1 MKKIMVGNHAVS
13 WGVMLARAEVI
24 SAYPITP
31 QTTIVEELSVL
42 CADGRLNAK
51 FIPVESEHS
60 AMACCIG
67 AAATGVRTF
76 TATSSQ
82 GLALMHEMLHWAS
95 GARLPIVMA
104 NVSRALGSPF
114 NIWGEQSDSLAQR
127 DTGWLQIYCESNQ
140 EVLDTVIQ
148 AFKIAESVYLPVMLV
163 LDAFILSHTA
173 EPVDIPAQEVIDAFL
188 PPYRPQ
194 WRLDPKDPRTFGCV
208 ATPEYFM
215 EFRYKMHQAMLASKE
230 VCRQVDEEFGR
241 LLHRQYGLIEPY
253 YCDDAEVILVTAGS
267 VTSTA
272 RVAVEELRKE
282 GHQVGLLKLR
292 LFRPFPKEEIKEVVK
307 NAEKLAVLD
316 RNLSAGVGGVF
327 AQEMRAALAN
337 WPSHP
342 LIYSYIAGLG
352 GRDVTLPAI
361 KEVLHR
367 TSELAQPPAES
378 LWVGLRGKG
387 VVHD

>member
-42 CADGRLNAK
+42 CADGRLAAK

-148 AFKIAESVYLPVMLV
+148 AFKIAENVYLPVMLV

-173 EPVDIPAQEVIDAFL
+173 EPVDIPDQELVDSFL

-194 WRLDPKDPRTFGCV
+194 WRLDPKEPRTFGCV
-208 ATPEYFM
+208 ATPDYFM
-215 EFRYKMHQAMLASKE
+215 EFRYKIHQAMLASRE

-241 LLHRQYGLIEPY
+241 LLNRQYGLIEAY
-253 YCDDAEVILVTAGS
+253 YCEDAEVILVTAGS

-272 RVAVEELRKE
+272 RVAIDELRRAGLKA
-282 GHQVGLLKLR
+282 GLLKLR

-316 RNLSAGVGGVF
+316 RNLSAGIGGIF

-337 WPSHP
+337 WPNHP
-342 LIYSYIAGLG
+342 LIYSYITGLG
-352 GRDVTLPAI
+352 GRDVTIPAI
-361 KEVLHR
+361 KEVIYR
-367 TSELAQPPAES
+367 TLEMSQPPGES

-387 VVHD
+387 VIHD

>member
-42 CADGRLNAK
+42 CADGRLKAR

-67 AAATGVRTF
+67 SSAAGVRTF

-114 NIWGEQSDSLAQR
+114 NIWGEQSDSLSQR

-140 EVLDTVIQ
+140 EVLDTVLQ
-148 AFKIAESVYLPVMLV
+148 SFKIAEQVLLPVMLV

-173 EPVDIPAQEVIDAFL
+173 EPVDIPDHKLADQFL
-188 PPYRPQ
+188 PPYRPDL
-194 WRLDPKDPRTFGCV
+194 RLNSKDPHIFACL
-208 ATPEYFM
+208 APPEYLM
-215 EFRYKMHQAMLASKE
+215 EFRYKIQQAMLQSKE
-230 VCRQVDEEFGR
+230 VCRRVDEEFGQTFGR
-241 LLHRQYGLIEPY
+241 KYGLVEPY
-253 YCDDAEVILVTAGS
+253 RCEGADLILVTAGS
-267 VTSTA
+267 ITSTA
-272 RVAVEELRKE
+272 RVAVDALREK
-282 GHQVGLLKLR
+282 GRKVGLAKLR
-292 LFRPFPKEEIKEVVK
+292 LFRPFPKEELLDIVREADKI
-307 NAEKLAVLD
+307 AVLD
-316 RNLSAGVGGVF
+316 RNLSAGIGGIF
-327 AQEMRAALAN
+327 AHEIRAAFCN
-337 WPSHP
+337 EKDRPP
-342 LIYSYIAGLG
+342 IYSYIAGLG
-352 GRDVTLPAI
+352 GRDTTLQTLN
-361 KEVLHR
+361 EVIYQTYER
-367 TSELAQPPAES
+367 SKPEEASA
-378 LWVGLRGKG
+378 WVGLRT
-387 VVHD
+387 

>member
-42 CADGRLNAK
+42 CADGRLKAR

-67 AAATGVRTF
+67 SSAAGVRTF

-104 NVSRALGSPF
+104 NVNRSLGSPF

-148 AFKIAESVYLPVMLV
+148 AFKISEEVLLPVMLV

-173 EPVDIPAQEVIDAFL
+173 EPVEIPDQKLADEFL
-188 PPYRPQ
+188 PPYRPDL
-194 WRLDPKDPRTFGCV
+194 RLNAKDPHIFGCL
-208 ATPEYFM
+208 APPEYLM
-215 EFRYKMHQAMLASKE
+215 EFRYKIQQAMLQSKE
-230 VCRQVDEEFGR
+230 VCRRVDEEFGR
-241 LLHRQYGLIEPY
+241 TFGRKYRCEGADLILI
-253 YCDDAEVILVTAGS
+253 AAGS
-267 VTSTA
+267 ITSTA
-272 RVAVEELRKE
+272 RVAVDALREK
-282 GHQVGLLKLR
+282 GRKVGLAKLR
-292 LFRPFPKEEIKEVVK
+292 LFRPFPKEELLEIAGK
-307 NAEKLAVLD
+307 AEKIAVLD
-316 RNLSAGVGGVF
+316 RDLSAGIGGIF
-327 AQEMRAALAN
+327 AQEIRAAFCN
-337 WPSHP
+337 EKDRPP
-342 LIYSYIAGLG
+342 IYSYIGGLG
-352 GRDVTLPAI
+352 GRDITLQTLNEIIYQTYERSHPEEPSA
-361 KEVLHR
+361 
-367 TSELAQPPAES
+367 
-378 LWVGLRGKG
+378 WVGLRT
-387 VVHD
+387 

>member
-42 CADGRLNAK
+42 CADGRLHAK

-173 EPVDIPAQEVIDAFL
+173 EPVDIPDQELVDAFL
-188 PPYRPQ
+188 PPYQPQ

-208 ATPEYFM
+208 ATPDYFM
-215 EFRYKMHQAMLASKE
+215 ELRYKMHQAMLTSKE

-241 LLHRQYGLIEPY
+241 HLHRQYGLIEPY
-253 YCDDAEVILVTAGS
+253 YCEDAEVILVTAGS

-272 RVAVEELRKE
+272 RVAIDELRRAGFK
-282 GHQVGLLKLR
+282 VGLLKLR

-316 RNLSAGVGGVF
+316 RNLSAGIGGIF

-337 WPSHP
+337 WPKHP
-342 LIYSYIAGLG
+342 LVYSYITGLG
-352 GRDVTLPAI
+352 GRDVTIAAI
-361 KEVLHR
+361 KEVILR
-367 TSELAQPPAES
+367 TLEMNQPPIES

-387 VVHD
+387 VIQ